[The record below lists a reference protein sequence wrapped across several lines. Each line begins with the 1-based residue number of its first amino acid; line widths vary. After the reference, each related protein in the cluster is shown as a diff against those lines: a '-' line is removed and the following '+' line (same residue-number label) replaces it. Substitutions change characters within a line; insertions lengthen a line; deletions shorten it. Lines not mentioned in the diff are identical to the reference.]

1 MALVKK
7 IGKYIIDKKEA
18 TLSFRSDYNA
28 GKNVIIGGRKN
39 VVNANNDA
47 AVSETLTEEE
57 YPSGTVF
64 SLDMNAATNDIAYT
78 LPALTVGLEYTFLVS
93 TTAGSG
99 VTLTI
104 SAPSAVLEGVAMCDN
119 GQEDISGTNFIIA
132 ATKAELGTQINVIS
146 DGTLWYMK
154 AFCKCVIAD
163 VSSTN

>member
-1 MALVKK
+1 MSKK
-7 IGKYIIDKKEA
+7 IGKYKVGKREA
-18 TLSFRSDYNA
+18 ALSFRSDYNA
-28 GKNVIIGGRKN
+28 AKNIVTGGRKY

-47 AVSETLTEEE
+47 AVSKTLTEAEH
-57 YPSGTVF
+57 PSGTVF

-78 LPALTVGLEYTFLVS
+78 LPALTAGLEYTFLVS

-104 SAPSAVLEGVAMCDN
+104 SAPSAVLEGHAMCDN

-154 AFCKCVIAD
+154 AFCKCVVAD
-163 VSSTN
+163 VVTS

>member
-1 MALVKK
+1 MSKK
-7 IGKYIIDKKEA
+7 IGKYKVGKREA
-18 TLSFRSDYNA
+18 ALSFRSDYNA
-28 GKNVIIGGRKN
+28 AKNIVTGGRKY

-47 AVSETLTEEE
+47 AVSKTLTEAEH
-57 YPSGTVF
+57 PSGTVF

-78 LPALTVGLEYTFLVS
+78 LPALTAGLEYTFLVN

-104 SAPSAVLEGVAMCDN
+104 SAPSAVLEGSAMCDN
-119 GQEDISGTNFIIA
+119 GQEDITGTNFIIA

-154 AFCKCVIAD
+154 AFCKCAVAD
-163 VSSTN
+163 VSST

>member
-1 MALVKK
+1 MIKK
-7 IGKYIIDKKEA
+7 IGKYKVGKREA
-18 TLSFRSDYNA
+18 ALSFRSDYNA
-28 GKNVIIGGRKN
+28 AKNIVTGGRKY

-47 AVSETLTEEE
+47 AVSKTLTEAEH
-57 YPSGTVF
+57 PSGTVF

-78 LPALTVGLEYTFLVS
+78 LPALTAGLEYTFLVN

-104 SAPSAVLEGVAMCDN
+104 SAPSAVLEGSAMCDN
-119 GQEDISGTNFIIA
+119 GQEDITGTNFIIA

-154 AFCKCVIAD
+154 AFCKCVTTE
-163 VSSTN
+163 VSST

>member
-1 MALVKK
+1 MSKK
-7 IGKYIIDKKEA
+7 IGKYKVGKREA
-18 TLSFRSDYNA
+18 ALSFRSDYNA
-28 GKNVIIGGRKN
+28 AKNIVTGGRKY

-47 AVSETLTEEE
+47 AVSKTLTEAEH
-57 YPSGTVF
+57 PSGTVF

-78 LPALTVGLEYTFLVS
+78 LPALTAGLEYTFLVS

-104 SAPSAVLEGVAMCDN
+104 SAPSAVLEGHAMCDN

-154 AFCKCVIAD
+154 AFCKCTTTD
-163 VSSTN
+163 VVTS

>member
-1 MALVKK
+1 MSKK
-7 IGKYIIDKKEA
+7 IGKYKVGKREA
-18 TLSFRSDYNA
+18 ALSFRSDYNA
-28 GKNVIIGGRKN
+28 AKNIVTGGRKY

-47 AVSETLTEEE
+47 AVSKTLTEAEH
-57 YPSGTVF
+57 PSGTVF

-78 LPALTVGLEYTFLVS
+78 LPALTAGLEYTFLVN

-104 SAPSAVLEGVAMCDN
+104 SAPSAVLEGSAMCDN
-119 GQEDISGTNFIIA
+119 GQEDITGTNFIIA

-154 AFCKCVIAD
+154 AFCKCVVAD
-163 VSSTN
+163 VSTS

>member
-1 MALVKK
+1 MAKK
-7 IGKYIIDKKEA
+7 IGKYKVGKREA
-18 TLSFRSDYNA
+18 ALSFRSDYNA
-28 GKNVIIGGRKN
+28 AKNIVTGGRKY

-47 AVSETLTEEE
+47 AVSKTLTEAEH
-57 YPSGTVF
+57 PSGTVF

-78 LPALTVGLEYTFLVS
+78 LPALTAGLEYTFLVN

-119 GQEDISGTNFIIA
+119 GQEDISGTNFLIQ
-132 ATKAELGTQINVIS
+132 TGSKAELGTQINVIS

-154 AFCKCVIAD
+154 AFCKCVVAD
-163 VSSTN
+163 VVTS

>member
-1 MALVKK
+1 MIKK
-7 IGKYIIDKKEA
+7 IGKYKVGDKEA
-18 TLSFRSDYNA
+18 ALSFRSDYNA
-28 GKNVIIGGRKN
+28 GKNVVIGGRKY

-47 AVSETLTEEE
+47 AVSKTLTEAEH
-57 YPSGTVF
+57 PSGTVF

-78 LPALTVGLEYTFLVS
+78 LPALTAGLEYTFLVN

-104 SAPSAVLEGVAMCDN
+104 SAPSAVLEGHAMCDN

-154 AFCKCVIAD
+154 AFCKCVVAD
-163 VSSTN
+163 VSSS

>member
-1 MALVKK
+1 MVKK
-7 IGKYIIDKKEA
+7 IGNYKISEKES

-28 GKNVIIGGRKN
+28 GKNIIIGGRKY

-47 AVSETLTEEE
+47 AVSKTLTEAEH
-57 YPSGTVF
+57 PSGTVF
-64 SLDMNAATNDIAYT
+64 SLDMNAATNDTAYT
-78 LPALTVGLEYTFLVS
+78 LPALTAGLEYTFLVS

-104 SAPSAVLEGVAMCDN
+104 SAPSAVLEGHAMCDN
-119 GQEDISGTNFIIA
+119 GQEDITGTNFIIA

-154 AFCKCVIAD
+154 AFCKCFVAD
-163 VSSTN
+163 VSSS